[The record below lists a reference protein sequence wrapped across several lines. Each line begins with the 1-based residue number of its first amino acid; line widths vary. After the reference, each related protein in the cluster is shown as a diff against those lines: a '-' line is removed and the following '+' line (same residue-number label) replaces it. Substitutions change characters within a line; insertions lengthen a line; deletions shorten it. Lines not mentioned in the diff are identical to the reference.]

1 MNIKEAL
8 LKEHSKLNSVA
19 IANWIGDDKVRFAEL
34 MDLFLNSEY
43 RITQRAAYVLLFV
56 SDKHIELF
64 QPHIGILL
72 KNLEN
77 KKVHVAV
84 KRNTVRV
91 LQNIHIP
98 KKYQGQAAA
107 ICFEYLES
115 ATEAIAV
122 KCFAM
127 KVLANIC
134 ENEPELIPEL
144 QILVENQYPYGS
156 AGFKARS
163 KHIFKQLK
171 IKSDII

>member
-1 MNIKEAL
+1 MNKKEAL
-8 LKEHSKLNSVA
+8 LKEHSKLNSIA
-19 IANWIGDDKVRFAEL
+19 ISNWIGDDKDRFAEL
-34 MDLFLNSEY
+34 MDLFLHSEY
-43 RITQRAAYVLLFV
+43 RITQRAAYAMLFV
-56 SDKHIELF
+56 SDNQIELF
-64 QPHIGILL
+64 KPYIGILL
-72 KNLEN
+72 NNLES
-77 KKVHVAV
+77 KKVHIAV
-84 KRNTVRV
+84 KRNTIR
-91 LQNIHIP
+91 LFQNLHIP
-98 KKYQGQAAA
+98 KKFQGQAAA

-134 ENEPELIPEL
+134 ENERDLIPEL

>member
-8 LKEHSKLNSVA
+8 LKEHSKKNSVA
-19 IANWIGDDKVRFAEL
+19 IANWIGADKDRFEEL
-34 MDLFLNSEY
+34 MDLFLHSEY

-64 QPHIGILL
+64 QPYIGILL
-72 KNLEN
+72 KNLET
-77 KKVHVAV
+77 KKVHIAV

-91 LQNIHIP
+91 FQNIHIP
-98 KKYQGQAAA
+98 KKHQGQAAA
-107 ICFEYLES
+107 LCFEYLES
-115 ATEAIAV
+115 ANEAIAV

-134 ENEPELIPEL
+134 ENEPDLIPEL
-144 QILVENQYPYGS
+144 QILVENQYPFGS
-156 AGFKARS
+156 AGFQARS

>member
-8 LKEHSKLNSVA
+8 LKEHSKKNSVA
-19 IANWIGDDKVRFAEL
+19 IANWIGNNKVRFEEL
-34 MDLFLNSEY
+34 MDLFLYSEY
-43 RITQRAAYVLLFV
+43 RITQRAAYAMLFV
-56 SDKHIELF
+56 SDKHIDLF
-64 QPHIGILL
+64 QPYIGVLL
-72 KNLEN
+72 NNLESR
-77 KKVHVAV
+77 KVHIAV
-84 KRNTVRV
+84 KRNTIR
-91 LQNIHIP
+91 LFQNLHIP
-98 KKYQGQAAA
+98 KKFQGQAVA

-134 ENEPELIPEL
+134 ESEPELIPEL
-144 QILVENQYPYGS
+144 KILVENQYPYGS
-156 AGFKARS
+156 AGFQARS

>member
-1 MNIKEAL
+1 VNIKEAL
-8 LKEHSKLNSVA
+8 LKEHSKRNSLA
-19 IANWIGDDKVRFAEL
+19 IANFIGDDKVRFAEL

-43 RITQRAAYVLLFV
+43 RITQCTAYAMLFV

-64 QPHIGILL
+64 KPYIGLL
-72 KNLEN
+72 LNNLEG
-77 KKVHVAV
+77 KKVHIAV
-84 KRNTVRV
+84 KRNTIR
-91 LQNIHIP
+91 LFQNLHIP
-98 KKYQGQAAA
+98 KKFQGQAAT
-107 ICFEYLES
+107 ICLEYLES

-127 KVLANIC
+127 KVIANIC
-134 ENEPELIPEL
+134 ETEPDLIPEL

>member
-19 IANWIGDDKVRFAEL
+19 LANWIGDDKVRFAEL
-34 MDLFLNSEY
+34 MDLFLNSGY

-64 QPHIGILL
+64 QPYIGVLL

-77 KKVHVAV
+77 KKVHIAV
-84 KRNTVRV
+84 KRNTIR
-91 LQNIHIP
+91 LFQNLHIP
-98 KKYQGQAAA
+98 KKFQGQAAT

-127 KVLANIC
+127 KVIANIC
-134 ENEPELIPEL
+134 ETEPDLIPEL

>member
-8 LKEHSKLNSVA
+8 LKEHSKKNSVA
-19 IANWIGDDKVRFAEL
+19 IANWIGDNKVRFEEL
-34 MDLFLNSEY
+34 MDLFLYSEY
-43 RITQRAAYVLLFV
+43 RITQRAAYAMLFV
-56 SDKHIELF
+56 SDKHLELF
-64 QPHIGILL
+64 QPYIGVLL
-72 KNLEN
+72 NNLESR
-77 KKVHVAV
+77 KVHIAV
-84 KRNTVRV
+84 KRNTIR
-91 LQNIHIP
+91 LFQNLHIP
-98 KKYQGQAAA
+98 KKFQGQAAA

-134 ENEPELIPEL
+134 ESEPELIPEL
-144 QILVENQYPYGS
+144 KILVENQYPYGS
-156 AGFKARS
+156 AGFQARA